1 MTAFDYVVIA
11 IVSASMALGVWR
23 GVVGEII
30 ALAAWVLAFVAARWW
45 GSEVA
50 QVVFSGLITDPA
62 LRIVAAWVT
71 VFIAV
76 LVLMA
81 LLRLA
86 VHGMLKAL
94 GLSLT
99 DRLLGVIFGLA
110 RGLLIV
116 LVVVAVGGMMSM
128 AKEKWWSDAYFS
140 APLETAVL
148 AGKPWLPP
156 EVAKRIR
163 FR

>member
-1 MTAFDYVVIA
+1 MTAFDYVVITLVA
-11 IVSASMALGVWR
+11 ASVALGVWR

-30 ALAAWVLAFVAARWW
+30 ALVAWVLAFFTARWW
-45 GSEVA
+45 GAELA
-50 QVVFSGLITDPA
+50 QVFFTGIADPA
-62 LRIVAAWVT
+62 LRIVTAWVA
-71 VFIAV
+71 VFVAV

-86 VHGMLKAL
+86 VRGLLKAL
-94 GLSLT
+94 GLSLS
-99 DRLLGVIFGLA
+99 DRLLGLVFGLA
-110 RGLLIV
+110 RGLVIVLALIV
-116 LVVVAVGGMMSM
+116 VGGMTSLP
-128 AKEKWWSDAYFS
+128 KERWWSEAYFS

-156 EVAKRIR
+156 EVSKRIR

>member
-1 MTAFDYVVIA
+1 MTWFDYVVIA
-11 IVSASMALGVWR
+11 IVVASVLLGAWR

-30 ALAAWVLAFVAARWW
+30 ALVAWVLAFFAAKFW
-45 GSEVA
+45 GAEVA
-50 QVVFSGLITDPA
+50 RAFFTGIADPA
-62 LRIVAAWVT
+62 LRIVAAWVA
-71 VFIAV
+71 VFVVV

-86 VHGMLKAL
+86 VRGLLKAL
-94 GLSLT
+94 GLSLS
-99 DRLLGVIFGLA
+99 DRLLGVVFGAA

-116 LVVVAVGGMMSM
+116 LVLVAAGGMT
-128 AKEKWWSDAYFS
+128 ALPKEKWWSDAYF
-140 APLETAVL
+140 ALPLETAVL

-156 EVAKRIR
+156 DVAKRIR

>member
-1 MTAFDYVVIA
+1 MTAFDYVLIG
-11 IVSASMALGVWR
+11 IVVASLALGLWR

-30 ALAAWVLAFVAARWW
+30 ALVAWVLAFFAAKFW
-45 GSEVA
+45 GPEIA
-50 QVVFSGLITDPA
+50 QAVFSSIADPA
-62 LRIVAAWVT
+62 LRIVAGWVA
-71 VFIAV
+71 VFVAV
-76 LVLMA
+76 LILMS

-86 VHGMLKAL
+86 VRGLLKAL

-99 DRLLGVIFGLA
+99 DRLLGVIFGVA

-116 LVVVAVGGMMSM
+116 LVLVAVGGMTS
-128 AKEKWWSDAYFS
+128 APKERWWSEAHFS
-140 APLETAVL
+140 ATLETAVL

>member
-11 IVSASMALGVWR
+11 IVSASVLLGVWR
-23 GVVGEII
+23 GVVGEVI
-30 ALAAWVLAFVAARWW
+30 ALVAWVLAFFAAKWW
-45 GSEVA
+45 GDEVA
-50 QVVFSGLITDPA
+50 QVVFAGIIADPA
-62 LRIVAAWVT
+62 LRIVAAWVA
-71 VFIAV
+71 VFVVV
-76 LVLMA
+76 LLLMA

-86 VHGMLKAL
+86 VRGLLKAL
-94 GLSLT
+94 GLSPT

-116 LVVVAVGGMMSM
+116 LVLVAVGGMLSM
-128 AKEKWWSDAYFS
+128 AKERWWSDAYFS

>member
-1 MTAFDYVVIA
+1 MTAFDYVVVA
-11 IVSASMALGVWR
+11 IVSASVLLGVWR
-23 GVVGEII
+23 GVVGEVI
-30 ALAAWVLAFVAARWW
+30 ALVAWVLAFFAAKWW
-45 GSEVA
+45 GDEVA
-50 QVVFSGLITDPA
+50 QRVLAGIIADPA
-62 LRIVAAWVT
+62 LRIVAAWVA
-71 VFIAV
+71 VFVVV
-76 LVLMA
+76 LLLMA

-86 VHGMLKAL
+86 VRGLLKAL
-94 GLSLT
+94 GLSPT

-116 LVVVAVGGMMSM
+116 LVLVAVGGMLSL

-156 EVAKRIR
+156 DVAKRIR

>member
-1 MTAFDYVVIA
+1 MTAFDYVVVA
-11 IVSASMALGVWR
+11 IVSASVLLGVWR
-23 GVVGEII
+23 GVVGEVIALVAWVFAFFAAKWWGDEVARRFLAGII
-30 ALAAWVLAFVAARWW
+30 A
-45 GSEVA
+45 
-50 QVVFSGLITDPA
+50 DPV
-62 LRIVAAWVT
+62 LRIVAAWVA
-71 VFIAV
+71 VFVVV
-76 LVLMA
+76 LLLMA

-86 VHGMLKAL
+86 VRGLLKAL
-94 GLSLT
+94 GLSPT

-116 LVVVAVGGMMSM
+116 LVLVAVGGMLSM
-128 AKEKWWSDAYFS
+128 AKEKWWSEAYFS